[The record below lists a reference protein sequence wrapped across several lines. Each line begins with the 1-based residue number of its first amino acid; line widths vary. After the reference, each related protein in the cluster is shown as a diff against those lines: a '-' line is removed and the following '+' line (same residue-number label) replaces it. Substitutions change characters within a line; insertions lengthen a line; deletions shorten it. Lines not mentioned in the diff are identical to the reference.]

1 MKRNQVVWILIL
13 AVISAFVLYNFFFSG
28 ASEFNVTPERFEQLT
43 KEKDIV
49 VLDVRSKFEFGGD
62 KIPGAQNI
70 SYTASDFRERVG
82 QLDKDKT
89 FLVYCATGSRSS
101 GASKVMKELGFK
113 KIYNLSGGIEH
124 WKSDGKPVT
133 R

>member
-1 MKRNQVVWILIL
+1 MKRNQLVWILII
-13 AVISAFVLYNFFFSG
+13 AVIAAFIVYNFFFSG
-28 ASEFNVTPERFEQLT
+28 TSEFNVTPDKFEQLT

-62 KIPGAQNI
+62 KIAGAQNI

-89 FLVYCATGSRSS
+89 YLVYCATGSRSS
-101 GASKVMKELGFK
+101 GACKVMKELGFK
-113 KIYNLSGGIEH
+113 KIYNLSGGMEH
-124 WKSDGKPVT
+124 WKSDGRPIV